1 LIPLLPERAAY
12 RGIVFLAAHLTQKL
26 VRLLWAIGGFFF
38 NVLYGLL
45 TVVVIG
51 RFIAPAELGAASTA
65 TAAVLLIEVVSLP
78 KFRQSLEQDAFS
90 SNRHL
95 SLNLCF
101 VACPNAKPVSTFG
114 STRSKC
120 REGA

>member
-1 LIPLLPERAAY
+1 
-12 RGIVFLAAHLTQKL
+12 VAAHLTQKL

-65 TAAVLLIEVVSLP
+65 TAAVLLIEVVSTAGI
-78 KFRQSLEQDAFS
+78 LEA
-90 SNRHL
+90 
-95 SLNLCF
+95 
-101 VACPNAKPVSTFG
+101 VE
-114 STRSKC
+114 RSRSGDTLVTGFC
-120 REGA
+120 GHGAMRPRGT